1 MAGQSQSRRLL
12 GLVPALSRA
21 LHVGCRL
28 EGGKVSAPSGL
39 YNHKPPFLPFSH
51 FLTDTHGRQHDYLR
65 ISISER

>member
-1 MAGQSQSRRLL
+1 MAGQSQSRRML

-28 EGGKVSAPSGL
+28 EGGKVSSAPPS
-39 YNHKPPFLPFSH
+39 YNQKPPFLPFSH
-51 FLTDTHGRQHDYLR
+51 FLTDTHGRHHDYLR